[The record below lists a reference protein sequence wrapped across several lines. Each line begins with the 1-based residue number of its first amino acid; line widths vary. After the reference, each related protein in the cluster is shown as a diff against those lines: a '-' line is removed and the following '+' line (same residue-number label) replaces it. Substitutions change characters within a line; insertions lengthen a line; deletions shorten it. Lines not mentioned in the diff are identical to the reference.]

1 MSVVNIRPTYDLRAA
16 VGYVSGHEHERESA
30 AYVSNGTDTSSWLEQ
45 AQAVMRLHNRRR
57 VQGYTIIQSWGA
69 DELDVNNPD
78 DVQRAND
85 AGQQLAK
92 RLIGDDV
99 NYMVVT
105 HTDGKGGKVHN
116 HIIICNDVDG
126 KAVRDAR
133 WVKAMKTN
141 DDLMSDLGFERT
153 ERSADKQTTR
163 QRRDALDG
171 KSHSADDWVDDLKAT
186 IRQTASVAT
195 NEEEWLSMMDDAGI
209 SAKIRHEKK
218 KVGISYKVDGHRPIR
233 ANRMGTD
240 FQYESLNAQWEA
252 NRQRVVQMEESVKDT
267 RLDQQED
274 VMDPELEDF
283 MRRFKSEQE
292 EPEEP
297 EPQREEPQQ
306 EDWAA
311 KLQEQNARIEAEA
324 VRKAMERDWTYK
336 PKEVPKKREWLP
348 KEEWLA
354 KKHEEERMQRVEQ
367 RRERDIERHND
378 MDLRNL
384 EEQVQD
390 MRASGVEEKPAY
402 MNINTTQGVQQ
413 VETWVAESW
422 YDGKL
427 RKPLSAWIDKGGPK
441 SAKTQVDKDAWK
453 RLTAPDRDKDD
464 MSIACKPM
472 DVSQAI
478 LGAVMRGCASQRAGW
493 TDAMVIVC
501 VSAAMLALYSKA
513 YKPWAMPQTGEAQ
526 LDYQRR
532 MTDSARAEVDRQGGV
547 SEDAWERQG
556 LGDVCEEMESLWS
569 EGDKDREKAQEKAMQ
584 ARVRRANRV
593 ASSVEQPQSYD
604 RVLGL

>member
-1 MSVVNIRPTYDLRAA
+1 MSVVNIRPTYDLKAA
-16 VGYVSGHEHERESA
+16 VGYVSGHDHERESA
-30 AYVSNGTDTSSWLEQ
+30 AYVSNGVDTSSWLEQ
-45 AQAVMRLHNRRR
+45 AQTTMRLHNRRR
-57 VQGYTIIQSWGA
+57 VQGYTLIQSWSS

-92 RLIGDDV
+92 RLIGDSA

-126 KAVRDAR
+126 AAVRDAR
-133 WVKAMKTN
+133 WTKAMKVN

-186 IRQTASVAT
+186 IRQTAGTAT
-195 NEEEWLSMMDDAGI
+195 NEEEWLGMMDDAGV
-209 SAKIRHEKK
+209 SVKIRRSKK
-218 KVGISYKVDGHRPIR
+218 SVGISYKVDGHRPIR

-240 FQYESLNAQWEA
+240 FQFESLNAQWEA
-252 NRQRVVQMEESVKDT
+252 NRQKTVRMEESVKDT
-267 RLDQQED
+267 RLAQD

-283 MRRFKSEQE
+283 MRRFKQE
-292 EPEEP
+292 ESE
-297 EPQREEPQQ
+297 EPQREEPQH
-306 EDWAA
+306 EDIGSLAR
-311 KLQEQNARIEAEA
+311 LREQNERIQRDA

-336 PKEVPKKREWLP
+336 PKKREWIP

-354 KKHEEERMQRVEQ
+354 KKREEERMQRVVQ
-367 RRERDIERHND
+367 RRERDIERHDD
-378 MDLRNL
+378 MDLRGL
-384 EEQVQD
+384 EHQVEEL
-390 MRASGVEEKPAY
+390 RSSGMEEKPTH
-402 MNINTTQGVQQ
+402 MNINTTHGVQQ

-441 SAKTQVDKDAWK
+441 SAKTQIDKDAWK
-453 RLTAPDRDKDD
+453 RLTAPDRAKDD

-501 VSAAMLALYSKA
+501 VTAAMLALYNKA
-513 YKPWAMPQTGEAQ
+513 YKPWAMPMTNEAQ

-532 MTDSARAEVDRQGGV
+532 MTDSARAEVERQGGV

-556 LGDVCEEMESLWS
+556 LSDVCEEMDSIWAD
-569 EGDKDREKAQEKAMQ
+569 GDKDREKAQEKAMQ

-593 ASSVEQPQSYD
+593 ASSVETLQSYD
-604 RVLGL
+604 RVIGL

>member
-1 MSVVNIRPTYDLRAA
+1 MSVVNIRPTYDLKAA
-16 VGYVSGHEHERESA
+16 VGYVSGNEHERESA

-57 VQGYTIIQSWGA
+57 VQGYTLIQSW
-69 DELDVNNPD
+69 DSSELNVNNPD

-85 AGQQLAK
+85 AGQQLAR
-92 RLIGDDV
+92 RLIGDSA

-105 HTDGKGGKVHN
+105 HTDGKGRKVHN

-126 KAVRDAR
+126 AAVRDAR

-195 NEEEWLSMMDDAGI
+195 NEEEWLGMMDDAGI
-209 SAKIRHEKK
+209 SVKIRHEKK

-240 FQYESLNAQWEA
+240 FQFDHLNAQWYA
-252 NRQRVVQMEESVKDT
+252 NKQKAVHMEESVKDT
-267 RLDQQED
+267 RLDQEA
-274 VMDPELEDF
+274 MDPELEDF
-283 MRRFKSEQE
+283 MQRFKREQ
-292 EPEEP
+292 EP
-297 EPQREEPQQ
+297 EPQRAEAQQ
-306 EDWAA
+306 EDNGSWST
-311 KLQEQNARIEAEA
+311 KLHEQNERIQREA

-336 PKEVPKKREWLP
+336 PKEVSKKREWLP

-354 KKHEEERMQRVEQ
+354 KKREEERMQRVEQ
-367 RRERDIERHND
+367 RRERDIERHDD
-378 MDLRNL
+378 MDLRDL

-390 MRASGVEEKPAY
+390 MRANGAEKPAY
-402 MNINTTQGVQQ
+402 MNINTTHGVQQ

-427 RKPLSAWIDKGGPK
+427 RKPLSAWIDKGGAK

-453 RLTAPDRDKDD
+453 RLTAPDRAKDD

-513 YKPWAMPQTGEAQ
+513 YKPWAMPMTGEAQ

-532 MTDSARAEVDRQGGV
+532 MADEARAEVDRQGDV
-547 SEDAWERQG
+547 PEDAWERQG
-556 LGDVCEEMESLWS
+556 LGDDVGGEMDSLWL
-569 EGDKDREKAQEKAMQ
+569 EGDEGRKKAQEKIMQ

-593 ASSVEQPQSYD
+593 ASSVETPQSYD

>member
-1 MSVVNIRPTYDLRAA
+1 MSVVNIRPTYDLKAA

-30 AYVSNGTDTSSWLEQ
+30 AYVSNGVDTSSWLDQ
-45 AQAVMRLHNRRR
+45 AQTTMRLHNRRR
-57 VQGYTIIQSWGA
+57 VQGYTLIQSWGA
-69 DELDVNNPD
+69 DELNVNNPD

-92 RLIGDDV
+92 RLIGDGA

-105 HTDGKGGKVHN
+105 HTDGKGQKVHN

-126 KAVRDAR
+126 VAVRDAR
-133 WVKAMKTN
+133 WTKIMKTN
-141 DDLMSDLGFERT
+141 DDLMKDLGFDVT

-171 KSHSADDWVDDLKAT
+171 KSRSADDWIDDLKAT
-186 IRQTASVAT
+186 IRQTASTAT
-195 NEEEWLSMMDDAGI
+195 NEEEWLGMMDDAGV
-209 SAKIRHEKK
+209 SVKIRRKTK

-240 FQYESLNAQWEA
+240 FQFEHLQSLWEV
-252 NRQRVVQMEESVKDT
+252 NMQRAAQMEESVKDT
-267 RLDQQED
+267 RLKQEA
-274 VMDPELEDF
+274 MDPELEEF
-283 MRRFKSEQE
+283 MQRFKREEQ
-292 EPEEP
+292 EEP

-306 EDWAA
+306 EDRGSSER
-311 KLQEQNARIEAEA
+311 LREQNVRIQREA

-336 PKEVPKKREWLP
+336 PKTEPKKREWLP
-348 KEEWLA
+348 KEEWLS
-354 KKHEEERMQRVEQ
+354 KKREEERVHKIEQ
-367 RRERDIERHND
+367 RRERDIERHDD
-378 MDLRNL
+378 MDLRDL
-384 EEQVQD
+384 EAQVQD
-390 MRASGVEEKPAY
+390 MRANGVEEKPAY
-402 MNINTTQGVQQ
+402 MNINTTHGVQQ

-464 MSIACKPM
+464 ISIACKPM

-501 VSAAMLALYSKA
+501 VTAAMLALYSKV

-532 MTDSARAEVDRQGGV
+532 MTDGARAEVDRQGGV
-547 SEDAWERQG
+547 PEDTWERQG
-556 LGDVCEEMESLWS
+556 LGDVGDAMDSMWS
-569 EGDKDREKAQEKAMQ
+569 EGDDGRKKAQEKIMQ

-593 ASSVEQPQSYD
+593 ASSVERPQSYD

>member
-1 MSVVNIRPTYDLRAA
+1 MSVVNIRPTYNLKAT
-16 VGYVSGHEHERESA
+16 VGYVSGHDHERESS
-30 AYVSNGTDTSSWLEQ
+30 AYVSNGADTSSWLDR
-45 AQAVMRLHNRRR
+45 AQATMRLHNRRR
-57 VQGYTIIQSWGA
+57 VQGYTLIQSWGA

-92 RLIGDDV
+92 RLIGDAA

-133 WVKAMKTN
+133 WTKAMKTN
-141 DDLMSDLGFERT
+141 DDLMRDLGFTVT

-163 QRRDALDG
+163 QRRDALDS

-195 NEEEWLSMMDDAGI
+195 SEEEWLGMMDDAGV
-209 SAKIRHEKK
+209 SVNMRHGKK
-218 KVGISYKVDGHRPIR
+218 GVGVSYKVDGHRPIR

-240 FQYESLNAQWEA
+240 FQFEHLQSLWEA
-252 NRQRVVQMEESVKDT
+252 NMQRVEQMEESVKDT
-267 RLDQQED
+267 RLEQEA
-274 VMDPELEDF
+274 MDPELEDF
-283 MRRFKSEQE
+283 MRRFKQE
-292 EPEEP
+292 DQES

-306 EDWAA
+306 EGSGS
-311 KLQEQNARIEAEA
+311 KLQEQNDRIVSEA

-336 PKEVPKKREWLP
+336 PKEEPKKREWLP
-348 KEEWLA
+348 KEEWLI
-354 KKHEEERMQRVEQ
+354 KKREEERMQRVE
-367 RRERDIERHND
+367 RDIERHAD
-378 MDLRNL
+378 MDLRGL

-390 MRASGVEEKPAY
+390 MRANGSEEKPAY

-453 RLTAPDRDKDD
+453 RLTAPDRAKDD

-501 VSAAMLALYSKA
+501 VSAAMLALYNKA

-526 LDYQRR
+526 VDYQRR
-532 MTDSARAEVDRQGGV
+532 MTVEARAEVDRQGGV
-547 SEDAWERQG
+547 REDAWGHQG
-556 LGDVCEEMESLWS
+556 LGDVCEEMDTIWS
-569 EGDKDREKAQEKAMQ
+569 EGDADRKKAQEKAMQ
-584 ARVRRANRV
+584 ARVRRANRA
-593 ASSVEQPQSYD
+593 ASRVDQPQSYD

>member
-1 MSVVNIRPTYDLRAA
+1 MSVVNIRPTYDLKAA
-16 VGYVSGHEHERESA
+16 VGYVSGHDHERESA
-30 AYVSNGTDTSSWLEQ
+30 VYVSNGMDTSSWLDQ
-45 AQAVMRLHNRRR
+45 AQATMRLHNRRR
-57 VQGYTIIQSWGA
+57 VQGYTLIQSWGA
-69 DELDVNNPD
+69 DELNVANPD
-78 DVQRAND
+78 DVRRANV

-92 RLIGDDV
+92 RLIGDSA

-105 HTDGKGGKVHN
+105 HTDGKGRKVHN

-133 WVKAMKTN
+133 WTKTMKVN
-141 DDLMSDLGFERT
+141 DDLMKDLGFERT

-171 KSHSADDWVDDLKAT
+171 KSRSADDWVDDLKAT
-186 IRQTASVAT
+186 IRQTASEAT
-195 NEEEWLSMMDDAGI
+195 NEEEWLSMMDDAGV
-209 SAKIRHEKK
+209 SVKIRHEKK

-240 FQYESLNAQWEA
+240 FQFDHLNAQWEA
-252 NRQRVVQMEESVKDT
+252 NRQKAVRMEESVKDT
-267 RLDQQED
+267 RLEQQD

-292 EPEEP
+292 EPE
-297 EPQREEPQQ
+297 PQREEPQR
-306 EDWAA
+306 EDWAV

-336 PKEVPKKREWLP
+336 PKTEPKKREWIP

-354 KKHEEERMQRVEQ
+354 KKREEERMQRVEQ
-367 RRERDIERHND
+367 RRERDIERHDD
-378 MDLRNL
+378 MDLRGL
-384 EEQVQD
+384 EHQVEEL
-390 MRASGVEEKPAY
+390 RSSGMEEKPTH
-402 MNINTTQGVQQ
+402 MNINTSHGVHQ

-441 SAKTQVDKDAWK
+441 SAKTQVDKGAWK
-453 RLTAPDRDKDD
+453 RLTAPDRAKDD

-493 TDAMVIVC
+493 SDAMVIVC
-501 VSAAMLALYSKA
+501 VTAAMLALYNKA
-513 YKPWAMPQTGEAQ
+513 YKPWALPQTGEAQ

-532 MTDSARAEVDRQGGV
+532 MTDEARAEVDRQGGV
-547 SEDAWERQG
+547 PEDAWERQD
-556 LGDVCEEMESLWS
+556 LGDVCEEMDSLWS

-593 ASSVEQPQSYD
+593 ASSVERPQSYD

>member
-57 VQGYTIIQSWGA
+57 VQGYTLIQSWGA
-69 DELDVNNPD
+69 DELNVDNPD

-92 RLIGDDV
+92 RLIGDSA

-126 KAVRDAR
+126 AAVRDAR
-133 WVKAMKTN
+133 WTKTMKTN
-141 DDLMSDLGFERT
+141 DDLMKDLGFDVT

-195 NEEEWLSMMDDAGI
+195 NEEEWLGMMDDAGV
-209 SAKIRHEKK
+209 SVHVRHNKK
-218 KVGISYKVDGHRPIR
+218 GVGISYKVDGHRPMR

-240 FQYESLNAQWEA
+240 FQFDHLQSLWEA
-252 NRQRVVQMEESVKDT
+252 NMQRTVQMEESVKDT
-267 RLDQQED
+267 RLEQDA
-274 VMDPELEDF
+274 MDPELEDF

-292 EPEEP
+292 PKEP
-297 EPQREEPQQ
+297 EPQREEPQH
-306 EDWAA
+306 EDLGSLAR
-311 KLQEQNARIEAEA
+311 LREQNERIQREA
-324 VRKAMERDWTYK
+324 VRKAMERDWI
-336 PKEVPKKREWLP
+336 P

-354 KKHEEERMQRVEQ
+354 KKREEERMQRVEQ
-367 RRERDIERHND
+367 RRERDIERHDD
-378 MDLRNL
+378 MDLRGL

-402 MNINTTQGVQQ
+402 MNINTTHGVQQ

-441 SAKTQVDKDAWK
+441 HAKTQVDKDAWK
-453 RLTAPDRDKDD
+453 RLTAPDRAKDD

-501 VSAAMLALYSKA
+501 VTAAMLALHSKA
-513 YKPWAMPQTGEAQ
+513 YKPWALPQTGEAQ

-547 SEDAWERQG
+547 PEDAWERQD
-556 LGDVCEEMESLWS
+556 LGDVCEEMDSLWS

-593 ASSVEQPQSYD
+593 ASSVERPQSYD

>member
-1 MSVVNIRPTYDLRAA
+1 MSVVNIRPTYDLKAA
-16 VGYVSGHEHERESA
+16 VGYVSGHDHERESA
-30 AYVSNGTDTSSWLEQ
+30 AYVSNGVDTSSWLEQ
-45 AQAVMRLHNRRR
+45 AQTTMRLHNRRR
-57 VQGYTIIQSWGA
+57 VQGYTLIQSWSS

-92 RLIGDDV
+92 RLIGDSA

-105 HTDGKGGKVHN
+105 HTDGKGRKVHN

-133 WVKAMKTN
+133 WTTAMKTN
-141 DDLMSDLGFERT
+141 DDLMIDLGFERT

-186 IRQTASVAT
+186 IRQTAGTAT
-195 NEEEWLSMMDDAGI
+195 NDEEWLGMMDDAGV
-209 SAKIRHEKK
+209 SVKIRRSKK
-218 KVGISYKVDGHRPIR
+218 SVGISYKVDGHRPIR

-240 FQYESLNAQWEA
+240 FQFESLNAQWEA
-252 NRQRVVQMEESVKDT
+252 NRQKAVRMEESVKDT
-267 RLDQQED
+267 RLAQD

-283 MRRFKSEQE
+283 MRRFKQE
-292 EPEEP
+292 EPE
-297 EPQREEPQQ
+297 EPQREEPQH
-306 EDWAA
+306 EDIGSLAR
-311 KLQEQNARIEAEA
+311 LREQNERIQRDA

-336 PKEVPKKREWLP
+336 PKKREWIP
-348 KEEWLA
+348 KEEWLV
-354 KKHEEERMQRVEQ
+354 KKRMQRVEQ
-367 RRERDIERHND
+367 RRERDIERHDD
-378 MDLRNL
+378 MDLRGL
-384 EEQVQD
+384 EHQVEEL
-390 MRASGVEEKPAY
+390 RSSGMEEKPTH
-402 MNINTTQGVQQ
+402 MNINTTHGVQQ

-441 SAKTQVDKDAWK
+441 SAKTQIDKDAWK
-453 RLTAPDRDKDD
+453 RLTAPDRAKDD

-501 VSAAMLALYSKA
+501 VTAAMLALYNKA
-513 YKPWAMPQTGEAQ
+513 YKPWAMPMTNEAQ

-532 MTDSARAEVDRQGGV
+532 MTDSARAEVERQGGV

-556 LGDVCEEMESLWS
+556 LSDVCEEMDSIWS

-593 ASSVEQPQSYD
+593 ASSVETLQSYD
-604 RVLGL
+604 RVIGL

>member
-1 MSVVNIRPTYDLRAA
+1 MSVVNIRPTYDLKAA
-16 VGYVSGHEHERESA
+16 VGYVSGHDHERESA
-30 AYVSNGTDTSSWLEQ
+30 AYVSQGVDTSSWLKQ
-45 AQAVMRLHNRRR
+45 AQTTMHLHNRRR
-57 VQGYTIIQSWGA
+57 VQGYTLIQSWGA
-69 DELDVNNPD
+69 NELDVHNPD

-92 RLIGDDV
+92 RLIGDSA

-105 HTDGKGGKVHN
+105 HTDGKGQKVHN

-126 KAVRDAR
+126 KAIRDAR
-133 WVKAMKTN
+133 WTKAMKIN
-141 DDLMSDLGFERT
+141 DDLMQDLGFEKT

-186 IRQTASVAT
+186 IRQTASTAT
-195 NEEEWLSMMDDAGI
+195 NEEEWLGMMDDAGV
-209 SAKIRHEKK
+209 SVKIRHEKK

-240 FQYESLNAQWEA
+240 YQFDHLNAQWEA
-252 NRQRVVQMEESVKDT
+252 NKQKAVHMEESVKDT
-267 RLDQQED
+267 RLEQQD

-283 MRRFKSEQE
+283 MRRFKREEQE
-292 EPEEP
+292 PE
-297 EPQREEPQQ
+297 EPQREELQH
-306 EDWAA
+306 EDLGSLAR
-311 KLQEQNARIEAEA
+311 LREQNERIQREA

-336 PKEVPKKREWLP
+336 PKTEPKKREWIP

-354 KKHEEERMQRVEQ
+354 KKREEERMQRVEQ
-367 RRERDIERHND
+367 RRERDIERHDD
-378 MDLRNL
+378 MDLRDL

-390 MRASGVEEKPAY
+390 MRANGAEEKPAY
-402 MNINTTQGVQQ
+402 MNINTTHGVQQ

-441 SAKTQVDKDAWK
+441 HAKTQVDKDAWK
-453 RLTAPDRDKDD
+453 RLTAPDRGKDD

-501 VSAAMLALYSKA
+501 VTAAMLALYNKA

-532 MTDSARAEVDRQGGV
+532 MTDSARAEVERQGGV
-547 SEDAWERQG
+547 PEDAWERQD
-556 LGDVCEEMESLWS
+556 LGDVCEEMDSLWS

-593 ASSVEQPQSYD
+593 ASSVSQPQSYD